1 MNEKMNVK
9 FQTIDIQMLDD
20 ESYRNDICKSL
31 RESSTDFLVLNYINN
46 EISSSTLD
54 DLKKKLSLIAS
65 ATKTAIISGLLH
77 VIAKDSDLEL
87 SFYINE
93 SGVLQGTESKDYDK
107 NCLSHITKFNVYESK
122 FGKIGLILS
131 KDIWSIEIPRIL
143 VLKGAIALFV
153 LDCKQLSKECEISYI
168 RGISVYNCVPIIYTQ
183 QQNEKTSIFVSSP
196 KAMVFEDQYTMTETK
211 DSMVDIDEIV
221 KMRVPDLSF
230 HNTLWWVLWG
240 RKPENYRELLEF

>member
-1 MNEKMNVK
+1 M
-9 FQTIDIQMLDD
+9 
-20 ESYRNDICKSL
+20 
-31 RESSTDFLVLNYINN
+31 
-46 EISSSTLD
+46 
-54 DLKKKLSLIAS
+54 
-65 ATKTAIISGLLH
+65 
-77 VIAKDSDLEL
+77 
-87 SFYINE
+87 
-93 SGVLQGTESKDYDK
+93 
-107 NCLSHITKFNVYESK
+107 
-122 FGKIGLILS
+122 
-131 KDIWSIEIPRIL
+131 
-143 VLKGAIALFV
+143 FV